1 MVRLELEA
9 EGVVVQLGQLEAIVC
24 LSRRKWII
32 PLQSIERIEV
42 QAGYLRPVSTN
53 EVKEL
58 KLCGSTIPYW
68 FTGGTFSN
76 LDESSRVFYCYYFS
90 DRERTV
96 VLTLRDESV
105 KRVIVTLD
113 AKNIEIVN
121 QIREG
126 SSQLAG
132 LGAHINR

>member
-1 MVRLELEA
+1 MRL
-9 EGVVVQLGQLEAIVC
+9 
-24 LSRRKWII
+24 
-32 PLQSIERIEV
+32 
-42 QAGYLRPVSTN
+42 N
-53 EVKEL
+53 N
-58 KLCGSTIPYW
+58 TIPHW

-113 AKNIEIVN
+113 AKNIEIVD

-132 LGAHINR
+132 LGAHINRLEDEKDREGEVERAAGR